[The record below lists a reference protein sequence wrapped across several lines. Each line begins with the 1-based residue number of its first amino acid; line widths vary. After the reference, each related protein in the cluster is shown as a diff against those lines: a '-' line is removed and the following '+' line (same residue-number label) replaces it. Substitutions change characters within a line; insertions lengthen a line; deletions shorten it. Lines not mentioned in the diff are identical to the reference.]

1 MERSDLSKLLIITYP
16 DTSLGFN
23 LAGVEVK
30 EALDG
35 EDITPILQDIVEKG
49 EYGLLVVEEKLLVK
63 VDEGVLKRIRKT
75 GIPVIVPI
83 DTPKSWQTEEEMES
97 YIARLIRRAIGYQV
111 KIKR

>member
-1 MERSDLSKLLIITYP
+1 MSKLLVITYP
-16 DTSLGFN
+16 DTSLGFS

-30 EALDG
+30 DVSEG
-35 EDITPILQDIVEKG
+35 EDITAILQGIVEKG
-49 EYGLLVVEEKLLVK
+49 EYGLLAVEEKLLSE
-63 VDEGVLKRIRKT
+63 VDGGILKRIRKT

-97 YIARLIRRAIGYQV
+97 HIARLIRRAIGYQV

>member
-1 MERSDLSKLLIITYP
+1 MSKLLVITYP

-30 EALDG
+30 EVQEG
-35 EDITPILQDIVEKG
+35 EDITAVLNDIVKTG
-49 EYGLLVVEEKLLVK
+49 GYGLLAIEEKLLTK
-63 VDEGVLKRIRKT
+63 VDEGILKRIRKT

-83 DTPKSWQTEEEMES
+83 NTPKSWHSEVEMES

>member
-1 MERSDLSKLLIITYP
+1 MSKLLVITYP

-30 EALDG
+30 ETEEG
-35 EDITPILQDIVEKG
+35 GDITPMLLEIIQAG
-49 EYGLLVVEEKLLVK
+49 NYGLLAIEEKLLAK
-63 VDEGVLKRIRKT
+63 VDEGILKRIRKT

-83 DTPKSWQTEEEMES
+83 NTPKSWHGEADMES

>member
-1 MERSDLSKLLIITYP
+1 MSKLLVITYP
-16 DTSLGFN
+16 DTSLGFS

-30 EALDG
+30 EVLDG
-35 EDITPILQDIVEKG
+35 GDIAPILQDVIKQG
-49 EYGLLVVEEKLLVK
+49 EYGLLVVEEKLLAK
-63 VDEGVLKRIRKT
+63 VDEGILKRIRKT

>member
-1 MERSDLSKLLIITYP
+1 MSKLLVITYP
-16 DTSLGFN
+16 DTSLGFK
-23 LAGVEVK
+23 LAGVEVEEVK
-30 EALDG
+30 ED
-35 EDITPILQDIVEKG
+35 EDITDILNDILKTG
-49 EYGLLVVEEKLLVK
+49 DYGLLVVEEKFLAK

-83 DTPKSWQTEEEMES
+83 DTPKSWQTESEMES

>member
-1 MERSDLSKLLIITYP
+1 MSKLIVITYP
-16 DTSLGFN
+16 DTSLGFS

-30 EALDG
+30 EVEEG
-35 EDITPILQDIVEKG
+35 GDITAVLNDIIKTG
-49 EYGLLVVEEKLLVK
+49 EYGLLVVEEKFLAK

-83 DTPKSWQTEEEMES
+83 DTPISWQTETEMES
-97 YIARLIRRAIGYQV
+97 YIARLIQRAIGYQV

>member
-1 MERSDLSKLLIITYP
+1 MEIMSKLLVITYP
-16 DTSLGFN
+16 DASLGFK

-30 EALDG
+30 EVEDG
-35 EDITPILQDIVEKG
+35 GDITALLNDIIKTG
-49 EYGLLVVEEKLLVK
+49 DYGLLVIEEKFLAK
-63 VDEGVLKRIRKT
+63 VDEGILKRIRKT

-83 DTPKSWQTEEEMES
+83 DAPKSWQTAAEMES

>member
-1 MERSDLSKLLIITYP
+1 MSKLLIITYP
-16 DTSLGFN
+16 DTSLGFK

-30 EALDG
+30 KVEEG
-35 EDITPILQDIVEKG
+35 ENITAILNDIIKNG
-49 EYGLLVVEEKLLVK
+49 GYGLLAVEEGLLAK
-63 VDEGVLKRIRKT
+63 IDEGILKRIRKT

-83 DTPKSWQTEEEMES
+83 DTPKSWHGEMEMES